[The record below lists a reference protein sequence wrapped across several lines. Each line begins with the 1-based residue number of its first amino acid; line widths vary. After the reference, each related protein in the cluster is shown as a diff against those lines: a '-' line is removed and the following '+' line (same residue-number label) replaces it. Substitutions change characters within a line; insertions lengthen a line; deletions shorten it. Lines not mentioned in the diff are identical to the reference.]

1 MLVGPSI
8 TLEDLEVHMRDRI
21 YEMKMELPKL
31 QKEFSHLREEF
42 KRVKRTSI
50 VEKEGKE
57 IEIMNPEFVE
67 IPDKMKEIEIKIK
80 NYQEQQ
86 EFMEG
91 KIDELETIE
100 ERSKGRNNIDK
111 ANTKITLTLNDCL
124 MLGIS
129 TEQAPVK

>member
-8 TLEDLEVHMRDRI
+8 TLEDLEEHMRDRI

-42 KRVKRTSI
+42 KSVRRTSV

-57 IEIMNPEFVE
+57 VEIMNPEFVE
-67 IPDKMKEIEIKIK
+67 IPDKMKEIETQIK

-86 EFMEG
+86 EFMES

-129 TEQAPVK
+129 TEKAPIK